1 MTRAYDIWNEERGA
15 SQRAIFIIDKE
26 GTIRFK
32 KTYAS
37 ARDLDPKDILA
48 EIDKL

>member
-15 SQRAIFIIDKE
+15 SQRAIFVIDKE
-26 GTIRFK
+26 GTVRFK